1 MPNTILLYRNTFFHD
16 HCQHCTLKNHRISCP
31 LPSVHSTET
40 HVCIPDS
47 YYSVQKHNFMWP
59 LHTALY
65 RYTLTCKLTSCTLEK
80 HTFTCCLQSS
90 TLQTRTVTFLLP
102 PLHSTE
108 THIHMP
114 NTILLYRNTFFH
126 DHCQHCTLKNHRIS
140 CPLPSV
146 HSTETHVC
154 IPITYCTLQK
164 YTFTGPLSEYIL
176 QKHTITCHLLFC
188 IREKH
193 TFSCPFQHFI
203 LETHIFITYAILHST
218 EKIFP
223 GSLFSFILQKHSFP
237 CSLPSVYSRETHVHT
252 STAITEL
259 YRSKH

>member
-1 MPNTILLYRNTFFHD
+1 MWPLHTALYRYTLTCKLTSCTLEKHTFTCCLQSSTLQTHTVTFLLPPLHSTETHIHMPNTILLYRNTFFHD

-90 TLQTRTVTFLLP
+90 TLQTHTVTFLLP

-146 HSTETHVC
+146 HSTETCLH
-154 IPITYCTLQK
+154 TH
-164 YTFTGPLSEYIL
+164 YIL
-176 QKHTITCHLLFC
+176 HTPEIYIHRPTL
-188 IREKH
+188 RVYS
-193 TFSCPFQHFI
+193 T
-203 LETHIFITYAILHST
+203 ETHNHMPPAILH
-218 EKIFP
+218 
-223 GSLFSFILQKHSFP
+223 
-237 CSLPSVYSRETHVHT
+237 
-252 STAITEL
+252 
-259 YRSKH
+259 

>member
-16 HCQHCTLKNHRISCP
+16 HCQHCTLK
-31 LPSVHSTET
+31 
-40 HVCIPDS
+40 
-47 YYSVQKHNFMWP
+47 K
-59 LHTALY
+59 
-65 RYTLTCKLTSCTLEK
+65 
-80 HTFTCCLQSS
+80 
-90 TLQTRTVTFLLP
+90 
-102 PLHSTE
+102 
-108 THIHMP
+108 
-114 NTILLYRNTFFH
+114 
-126 DHCQHCTLKNHRIS
+126 HRIS

-154 IPITYCTLQK
+154 IPITYFTLQK
-164 YTFTGPLSEYIL
+164 YIFTGPLSEYIL

-237 CSLPSVYSRETHVHT
+237 CSLPSVYSRDTHVHT
-252 STAITEL
+252 STAINEL
-259 YRSKH
+259 YRNKH

>member
-16 HCQHCTLKNHRISCP
+16 HCQHCTLK
-31 LPSVHSTET
+31 
-40 HVCIPDS
+40 
-47 YYSVQKHNFMWP
+47 K
-59 LHTALY
+59 
-65 RYTLTCKLTSCTLEK
+65 
-80 HTFTCCLQSS
+80 
-90 TLQTRTVTFLLP
+90 
-102 PLHSTE
+102 
-108 THIHMP
+108 
-114 NTILLYRNTFFH
+114 
-126 DHCQHCTLKNHRIS
+126 HRIS

-154 IPITYCTLQK
+154 IPITYCALQK

-259 YRSKH
+259 YRNKH